1 VLHVPVRTRWSIH
14 SREGSASAKSPM
26 STASA
31 YSTSSASSVFSFGT
45 TSSSSSV
52 YSNSSVTS
60 NATINSGSARSLYG
74 SAPTSLHSSPDLL
87 PRRTPSEVS
96 VGDRKRPRQ
105 RGASSR
111 GRQWRA
117 SDKLCVWENITCW
130 TRQAKNVL
138 RELDELAQLPG
149 FVKLFSTASSASTP
163 SGPGG
168 PTTATTTTVTAEGEA
183 EHVTPLASPARTF
196 AIRSMLNIPLFEQ
209 QVRLYRQYVHRAER
223 AIGKSKRVFAH
234 NDTQYGNLLLVT
246 PTHGT
251 PEEEEEIERTA
262 RREGGA
268 HRRIVVIDFEYA
280 GANPRGFD
288 IGESPLAFCARL
300 MRRR

>member
-1 VLHVPVRTRWSIH
+1 
-14 SREGSASAKSPM
+14 M
-26 STASA
+26 
-31 YSTSSASSVFSFGT
+31 
-45 TSSSSSV
+45 
-52 YSNSSVTS
+52 
-60 NATINSGSARSLYG
+60 
-74 SAPTSLHSSPDLL
+74 
-87 PRRTPSEVS
+87 
-96 VGDRKRPRQ
+96 
-105 RGASSR
+105 
-111 GRQWRA
+111 
-117 SDKLCVWENITCW
+117 
-130 TRQAKNVL
+130 
-138 RELDELAQLPG
+138 
-149 FVKLFSTASSASTP
+149 
-163 SGPGG
+163 
-168 PTTATTTTVTAEGEA
+168 TAEGEA